1 MNFGFLN
8 RSTENKYLVQRD
20 GSNGR
25 REKQKTKDI
34 QNANR
39 NMSDANIFSNYIV
52 LVDQTLQL
60 RNRY

>member
-1 MNFGFLN
+1 MIGKLKQ
-8 RSTENKYLVQRD
+8 SLENKYLVQRD

-39 NMSDANIFSNYIV
+39 DMSMQILSEII
-52 LVDQTLQL
+52 LC
-60 RNRY
+60 